1 MKYILLLIASVGLL
15 FGQSAS
21 AQETHNIISWS
32 YSAEKKGEQAYTLHL
47 KGTIAPGWK
56 VFSKAAGDDFV
67 PVLELDSA
75 SQTHWTVEGFTENGA
90 AKAEHNDVVEMD
102 IKYLENEVEF
112 VIEAKNTSEG
122 QASGVINIFAI
133 NGQEIV
139 GPEAVPFRFKLN
151 ADGTV
156 VGDNNTIAAV
166 EDPNQDPTRRPNID
180 MKNPVRNIGGIDNG
194 QGKGLFAIFGLGFL
208 GGLIA
213 LITPCVFPMIP
224 MTVTFF
230 TKSAQGKKGV
240 FNAMLYGFFIFAI
253 YVLLSLI
260 FYIPG
265 VSSDLLNNI
274 STNIYLNTFFF
285 VVFVI
290 FAISFLGFFE
300 ISLPSSFASKVDSK
314 ANMSSVVGIFFM
326 AVTLALV
333 SFSCTGPILGSLL
346 VSALTTD
353 GGPIQLTMGMGG
365 FGLALALP
373 FALFALFPGMM
384 TKLPKSGGWLDTVKK
399 VLGFLEL
406 ALAFKFLSNAD
417 LVGHW
422 GILKREIF
430 FGIWTLI
437 ALGFVAYLLGWLKL
451 PHSSPVQ
458 KFTPGR
464 IGTIVVLLAFTG
476 YYLIPGMLP
485 IDYTNRGLISGFPP
499 PQSYSIYN
507 RHHGVKPNVVNNY
520 EEALALAKK
529 ENKPIL
535 LDYTGWACVNC
546 RKMEEEVWPEADIRK
561 LIEKEYILV
570 SLYVDDSKGLKE
582 DQFFAYK
589 TKDGQKDVKTVGGKY
604 ARMQVVNFE
613 NQSQPMYAVISPDE
627 KLMTLPVAYTPN
639 VKEYLNWLQAG
650 VDAFKTG
657 K

>member
-1 MKYILLLIASVGLL
+1 M
-15 FGQSAS
+15 
-21 AQETHNIISWS
+21 
-32 YSAEKKGEQAYTLHL
+32 
-47 KGTIAPGWK
+47 
-56 VFSKAAGDDFV
+56 
-67 PVLELDSA
+67 
-75 SQTHWTVEGFTENGA
+75 
-90 AKAEHNDVVEMD
+90 
-102 IKYLENEVEF
+102 
-112 VIEAKNTSEG
+112 
-122 QASGVINIFAI
+122 
-133 NGQEIV
+133 
-139 GPEAVPFRFKLN
+139 
-151 ADGTV
+151 
-156 VGDNNTIAAV
+156 
-166 EDPNQDPTRRPNID
+166 
-180 MKNPVRNIGGIDNG
+180 
-194 QGKGLFAIFGLGFL
+194 
-208 GGLIA
+208 
-213 LITPCVFPMIP
+213 
-224 MTVTFF
+224 
-230 TKSAQGKKGV
+230 
-240 FNAMLYGFFIFAI
+240 
-253 YVLLSLI
+253 
-260 FYIPG
+260 
-265 VSSDLLNNI
+265 
-274 STNIYLNTFFF
+274 
-285 VVFVI
+285 
-290 FAISFLGFFE
+290 
-300 ISLPSSFASKVDSK
+300 
-314 ANMSSVVGIFFM
+314 
-326 AVTLALV
+326 
-333 SFSCTGPILGSLL
+333 
-346 VSALTTD
+346 
-353 GGPIQLTMGMGG
+353 
-365 FGLALALP
+365 
-373 FALFALFPGMM
+373 
-384 TKLPKSGGWLDTVKK
+384 
-399 VLGFLEL
+399 
-406 ALAFKFLSNAD
+406 
-417 LVGHW
+417 
-422 GILKREIF
+422 
-430 FGIWTLI
+430 
-437 ALGFVAYLLGWLKL
+437 KL